1 MMMLMSCFVFAGP
14 GRTTYQARIVK
25 PDGYPLESV
34 SVNFRF
40 TILDPSASC
49 VLYIEDYA
57 AVDMT
62 GTRGLISFALGMG
75 TKTYPTSGTV
85 TFEKAFD
92 NSVPS
97 LACQSPGIYNPMPD
111 HNRSIVMQFN
121 DGNGWQTLPAMAIN
135 AVPYS
140 MFATKAQ
147 NSEKLNGKADTNFVE
162 YATLA
167 SLNCQANE
175 AIKFNGVS
183 FSCIAVGAASSGITS
198 VTTSGSVLTT
208 GGTASAPVISIQMAT
223 GAQSGYLSSS
233 DWTVFNNKQNATSG
247 AIIATLGYTPAD
259 TAALSA
265 LSSTVS
271 SLQSATTASSTLLT
285 NNINSV
291 SSAVASLQAATAA
304 SLTAITSSQWVTSG
318 TSIFYNTG
326 RVGIGVS
333 DPTAD
338 LDVAGALGAFRLT
351 RSTAN
356 GTAPDIYLQKNKA
369 GSGTV
374 VVGDGTGHISFGGD
388 TGAASYTRTARIS
401 SFVTSAPAVG
411 LIGGDMRFYTNNGGA
426 DATSERMRIT
436 DVGNIGFGVVAPS
449 AKLHLAAGTSTNA
462 PLKFNPGTLLSS
474 PQSGTVEYDGSD
486 YYFTDSANVRRS
498 LSSIAAGGVTSSA
511 IASALGYTPANSST
525 VTSLS
530 STVAAS
536 FATTVAS
543 LTTVTNNI
551 NSVSSAVSSLTTST
565 AASFAAISSSQWV
578 TSGTTVF
585 YNTGNVGIGTSTP
598 TALLNIK
605 GGANSGIAIDASS
618 SNTYLDFRAAGIKK
632 ANIYWDATNSRFSI
646 NDVNAGPTIMNAAGG
661 NVGIG
666 ITNPSYQL
674 DVSGTFRLNGGEAA
688 TGNGVTSYIYGQDG
702 ANDGGNRWGG
712 NIYITPG
719 ARTGTGTS
727 GGVIIGDAGLSS
739 ANAWPLVVYG
749 NNSSNAKTG
758 VNLRVFDSSPFAA
771 DVGGGISFWGNIAAG
786 TSTFLG
792 EVRAGKHTA
801 TSGDGSGYLAF
812 LTNGGTQEKMRITSS
827 GAVGIG
833 ITTPGSKLVVKGS
846 GTTSATSALNVT
858 DSSNNS
864 AFYISD
870 DGNIGVNTI
879 APTGVVDIKGSGQAG
894 PNNSSM
900 YNLLRL
906 GNASALDFGEYAGGQ
921 LWMQASTRS
930 NYATKPGLIINPD
943 GGNIG
948 IGTTSLAATL
958 DISGTL
964 NVKNS
969 SVNTGMADLSVTGN
983 AANLNLRI
991 YNSNAG
997 VTLTDGTNLNNA
1009 AALYAPTASKMVFVG
1024 GPVQFAPSSGTT
1036 AFRIETNGNVG
1047 VGVTTPTAK
1056 LDVSGTVKATAF
1068 QGNGS
1073 ALTGVVATPAGANK
1087 QIQFNNSGSMGG
1099 SASLVWDNTNTR
1111 LGVGTASTT
1120 ARLHVYQDSVTE
1132 PAVIIE
1138 GPGAISPTLY
1148 WYRTNTTADAKY
1160 WRARTNSNTDWFLET
1175 VDDTISNPVVGIQV
1189 KRSANTV
1196 TGVAFPNGNV
1206 GVGTSSPT
1214 RRLSV
1219 SNTNATTYAS
1229 NGTAPSAA
1237 VSLLLENPST
1247 TSASTFIDMTVNGG
1261 NGAGRAF
1268 IGALYSGWAVANP
1281 PPNIVFGTTK
1291 SIYTEQMALSGMH
1304 GTLSVGYPASSLG
1317 GMTPLNSVLVS
1328 GSVGI
1333 GTVTPAKSLTV
1344 VGSMAIG
1351 SAANSA
1357 TRGVDYLSI
1366 ITSNTG
1372 NRRTG
1377 IQLSRNATGL
1387 FELGTDVSMDNS
1399 QNFYIYDN
1407 IANTARVIIDGSGN
1421 FGIGATPTSY
1431 KLDVN
1436 GEIVARNGYGNIL
1449 YFGGDSGGN
1458 DLEIGTTQ
1466 AGNNLISFYNRAA
1479 ATYMDIT
1486 ARNITY
1492 TGSLSPSD
1500 RRLKKDI
1507 QILDHSLDKMLKVEG
1522 VSYNWKDPKK
1532 YSNGLQYGVIAQQ
1545 VEEIFPNLVDTNA
1558 EGMKKV
1564 NYMGFIS
1571 PLIESL
1577 KEFYSRWMNDS
1588 EKLHRDIAS
1597 LEERK
1602 ADKAE
1607 IEKLKN
1613 ENAELRAYLCA
1624 KDPAAPICK

>member
-233 DWTVFNNKQNATSG
+233 DWTAFNNKQNATSG

-259 TAALSA
+259 TAALNA

-318 TSIFYNTG
+318 TSIFYNAG

-356 GTAPDIYLQKNKA
+356 ATAPDIYLQKNKA

-374 VVGDGTGHISFGGD
+374 IVGDGTGHISFGGD

-436 DVGNIGFGVVAPS
+436 DAGNIGFGVVAPS

-486 YYFTDSANVRRS
+486 YYFTDSANTRRS
-498 LSSIAAGGVTSSA
+498 LSSIAAGGVTSST

-525 VTSLS
+525 VSTLS
-530 STVAAS
+530 GTVTTLQNSVASMAAS
-536 FATTVAS
+536 QWTAS
-543 LTTVTNNI
+543 GSAI
-551 NSVSSAVSSLTTST
+551 NFS
-565 AASFAAISSSQWV
+565 
-578 TSGTTVF
+578 
-585 YNTGNVGIGTSTP
+585 TGNVGIGT
-598 TALLNIK
+598 
-605 GGANSGIAIDASS
+605 ANPAR
-618 SNTYLDFRAAGIKK
+618 T
-632 ANIYWDATNSRFSI
+632 
-646 NDVNAGPTIMNAAGG
+646 
-661 NVGIG
+661 
-666 ITNPSYQL
+666 L
-674 DVSGTFRLNGGEAA
+674 DVSGTLRANTIYA
-688 TGNGVTSYIYGQDG
+688 GNGAFNSPS
-702 ANDGGNRWGG
+702 
-712 NIYITPG
+712 ITFTN
-719 ARTGTGTS
+719 ATGTG
-727 GGVIIGDAGLSS
+727 LY
-739 ANAWPLVVYG
+739 NA
-749 NNSSNAKTG
+749 
-758 VNLRVFDSSPFAA
+758 
-771 DVGGGISFWGNIAAG
+771 
-786 TSTFLG
+786 
-792 EVRAGKHTA
+792 
-801 TSGDGSGYLAF
+801 SGYLGFSVAGSLQGQMTNSSFSFNSGGAGPQIYFTGGSAANPSYAF
-812 LTNGGTQEKMRITSS
+812 NVDSDTGMFNPNAGGGSNELGFSTSGTERLRITS
-827 GAVGIG
+827 IG
-833 ITTPGSKLVVKGS
+833 SV
-846 GTTSATSALNVT
+846 
-858 DSSNNS
+858 
-864 AFYISD
+864 
-870 DGNIGVNTI
+870 
-879 APTGVVDIKGSGQAG
+879 
-894 PNNSSM
+894 
-900 YNLLRL
+900 
-906 GNASALDFGEYAGGQ
+906 
-921 LWMQASTRS
+921 
-930 NYATKPGLIINPD
+930 
-943 GGNIG
+943 G
-948 IGTTSLAATL
+948 IGTTAPGATL
-958 DISGTL
+958 EVSGTV
-964 NVKNS
+964 NVKNN
-969 SVNTGMADLSVTGN
+969 SVNTGIADLSVTGN

-1009 AALYAPTASKMVFVG
+1009 AVLYAPTASKMVFLG
-1024 GPVQFAPSSGTT
+1024 GPVQFAPAGGNT
-1036 AFRIETNGNVG
+1036 AFRIETNGTVG
-1047 VGVTTPTAK
+1047 IGTNSPNHRLT
-1056 LDVSGTVKATAF
+1056 VSGGA
-1068 QGNGS
+1068 
-1073 ALTGVVATPAGANK
+1073 ALNVTPMT
-1087 QIQFNNSGSMGG
+1087 SM
-1099 SASLVWDNTNTR
+1099 TNTSTVLDAGLR
-1111 LGVGTASTT
+1111 VASDSDYGGITMADYGSNRKDT
-1120 ARLHVYQDSVTE
+1120 VVYFGDDVQDNLRFM
-1132 PAVIIE
+1132 
-1138 GPGAISPTLY
+1138 GAIS
-1148 WYRTNTTADAKY
+1148 TNGYVLED
-1160 WRARTNSNTDWFLET
+1160 RMIITNS
-1175 VDDTISNPVVGIQV
+1175 
-1189 KRSANTV
+1189 
-1196 TGVAFPNGNV
+1196 GNV
-1206 GVGTSSPT
+1206 GVGTTSPA
-1214 RRLSV
+1214 RKLSV
-1219 SNTNATTYAS
+1219 SNTNTTAYAS
-1229 NGTAPSAA
+1229 TGTAPSAA

-1247 TSASTFIDMTVNGG
+1247 TNASTFIDMTVNGS

-1268 IGALYSGWAVANP
+1268 IGSTYSGWAVANP

-1291 SIYTEQMALSGMH
+1291 NTYTEQMALAGMF

-1317 GMTPLNSVLVS
+1317 GSTPLNSVLVS
-1328 GSVGI
+1328 GSIGI
-1333 GTVTPAKSLTV
+1333 GTMTPAKSLTV

-1357 TRGVDYLSI
+1357 TRGTDYLSI

-1449 YFGGDSGGN
+1449 YFGGDAGGN

-1577 KEFYSRWMNDS
+1577 KEFYARWMNDS